1 MVRVMNIYTYKTNIG
16 EITIASENGAI
27 TTLKRSDSENP
38 ASQIPADNASFSLL
52 PSELTN
58 KAATQLEEYL
68 ARKRQEFDLP
78 IRPKGTAFQRSVWNA
93 LTSIPYGETRSYK
106 QIAQML
112 GNPNACRA
120 VGLANNKNPIWI
132 IIPCH
137 RVIGSNGSLVG
148 YGGGLEMKE
157 QLILLEKET
166 RR

>member
-1 MVRVMNIYTYKTNIG
+1 MNIYTYKTNIG

-27 TTLKRSDSENP
+27 TILKRSDSENP
-38 ASQIPADNASFSLL
+38 ASQIPTDVASFSFA

-58 KAATQLEEYL
+58 EAAKQIEEYL
-68 ARKRQEFDLP
+68 AGERQEFDVP
-78 IRPKGTAFQRSVWNA
+78 IFPKGTEFQRSVWNA
-93 LTSIPYGETRSYK
+93 LMTIPYGETRSYR
-106 QIAQML
+106 QVAQML
-112 GNPNACRA
+112 GKPNAQRA

-157 QLILLEKET
+157 KLILLESEA